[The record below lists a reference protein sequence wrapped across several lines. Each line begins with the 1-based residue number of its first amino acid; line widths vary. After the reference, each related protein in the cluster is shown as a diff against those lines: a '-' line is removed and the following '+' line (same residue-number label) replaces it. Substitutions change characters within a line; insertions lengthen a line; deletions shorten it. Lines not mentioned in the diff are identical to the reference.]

1 MLPATPSERK
11 LRMENK
17 MTLPT
22 NSTRPFEIGIYNFV
36 DGGNNPLTST
46 KKNPAE
52 VIKNLLEVIE
62 LADQVGLD
70 VFAIGEHHR
79 EEYLASAPEVL
90 LGAAAAR
97 TKNIRLS
104 TAVTV
109 LSSDDPVRVFQR
121 FATVDLISNGRAEI
135 MAGRGSFIES
145 FPLFG
150 YDLNDYDGLFD
161 EKLRMLSQLNNATH
175 ITWSGKFR
183 APLQNLGVFPRP
195 VQEKLPIWVAVGGTP
210 ESVVRAAGLGLPMAL
225 AIIGGMPER
234 FAPFLD
240 LYRQASKEYG
250 FEPSEIPLSI
260 NSHGFIADTAEEAV
274 NEYYPIQTVMM
285 NKIGRERGW
294 SPATQEQLEKQR
306 HLRGSDFV
314 GTPEEIIEK
323 ILFQH
328 DIFKHQRFLM
338 YMGNNAIEHKKMMHA
353 IELFGTKVAP
363 VVRKEIEARNKK
375 AASIQA

>member
-1 MLPATPSERK
+1 MIQPS
-11 LRMENK
+11 N
-17 MTLPT
+17 
-22 NSTRPFEIGIYNFV
+22 NQTRLFELGFYNFV
-36 DGGNNPLTST
+36 DGGSNPLTGS
-46 KKNPAE
+46 KQKPAD
-52 VIKNLLEVIE
+52 VIKNLLETIE

-70 VFAIGEHHR
+70 VFGIGEHHR
-79 EEYLASAPEVL
+79 EEYLASAPEVI

-121 FATVDLISNGRAEI
+121 FATIDLLSNGRAEI

-150 YDLNDYDGLFD
+150 YNLNDYDGLFD
-161 EKLRMLSQLNNATH
+161 EKLRLLSKLNESTN
-175 ITWSGKFR
+175 ITWSGTYR
-183 APLQNLGVFPRP
+183 TPLTNLGVYPRP

-210 ESVVRAAGLGLPMAL
+210 ESVVRAASMGLPMAL

-234 FAPFLD
+234 FAPYLD

-250 FEPSEIPLSI
+250 FEPNEIPLSI
-260 NSHGFIADTAEEAV
+260 NSHGFIADSAEEAI

-294 SPATQEQLEKQR
+294 APATQDQLEKQR
-306 HLRGSDFV
+306 QLRGSDFV

-323 ILFQH
+323 ILFQY
-328 DIFKHQRFLM
+328 DLFKHQRFLL

-363 VVRKEIEARNKK
+363 VVRKEI
-375 AASIQA
+375 ASRQAG

>member
-1 MLPATPSERK
+1 MPKPPD
-11 LRMENK
+11 NQ
-17 MTLPT
+17 
-22 NSTRPFEIGIYNFV
+22 TRPFELGFYNFI
-36 DGGNNPLTST
+36 DAGKNPLTGAT
-46 KKNPAE
+46 KDPAE
-52 VIKNLLEVIE
+52 VMRNMLEIIE
-62 LADQVGLD
+62 LADQTGLD

-79 EEYLASAPEVL
+79 EEYLASAPEVI
-90 LGAAAAR
+90 LGAASAR
-97 TKNIRLS
+97 TKTIRLS

-121 FATVDLISNGRAEI
+121 FATLDLLSNGRAEI

-150 YDLNDYDGLFD
+150 YNLNDYDGLFD
-161 EKLRMLSQLNNATH
+161 EKLRLLSQLNDSTN

-183 APLQNLGVFPRP
+183 APLNNLGVYPRP

-210 ESVVRAAGLGLPMAL
+210 ESVVRAASLGMPMAL

-234 FAPFLD
+234 FAPYLD
-240 LYRQASKEYG
+240 LYRQASAEYG
-250 FEPSEIPLSI
+250 FDPNSIPLSI
-260 NSHGFIADTAEEAV
+260 NSHGFIAEDAQEAI

-294 SPATQEQLEKQR
+294 APATQDQLEQQR

-314 GTPEEIIEK
+314 GTPDEIIEK

-328 DIFKHQRFLM
+328 DLFKHQRFLM
-338 YMGNNAIEHKKMMHA
+338 YMGNNAIDHKKMMHA

-363 VVRKEIEARNKK
+363 VVRKEI
-375 AASIQA
+375 ASRMAV

>member
-1 MLPATPSERK
+1 MNQSLDHH
-11 LRMENK
+11 
-17 MTLPT
+17 
-22 NSTRPFEIGIYNFV
+22 TRPFELGLYNFV
-36 DGGNNPLTST
+36 DGGANPLTGA

-52 VIKNLLEVIE
+52 VIKNLLETIE
-62 LADQVGLD
+62 LADQTGLD

-121 FATVDLISNGRAEI
+121 FATLDLISNGRAEI

-150 YDLNDYDGLFD
+150 YDLNQYEGLFD
-161 EKLRMLSQLNNATH
+161 EKLRLLSQLRESEK
-175 ITWSGKFR
+175 ITWSGSYR
-183 APLQNLGVFPRP
+183 APLNNLGVYPRP

-210 ESVVRAAGLGLPMAL
+210 ESVVRAASLELPMAL

-234 FAPFLD
+234 FAPFFD
-240 LYRQASKEYG
+240 LYRDAAKEYG
-250 FEPSEIPLSI
+250 FDPKRIPLSV
-260 NSHGFIADTAEEAV
+260 NSHGFIADHAQEAV
-274 NEYYPIQTVMM
+274 DEYYPIQTYNM

-294 SPATQEQLEKQR
+294 APATQAQMEQQR

-314 GTPEEIIEK
+314 GTPDEIIEK

-328 DIFKHQRFLM
+328 ELFKHQRFLM
-338 YMGNNAIEHKKMMHA
+338 YMGNNAIEHKKMMRA

-363 VVRKEIEARNKK
+363 AVRKEIARRNT
-375 AASIQA
+375 SN

>member
-1 MLPATPSERK
+1 MKNMLET
-11 LRMENK
+11 
-17 MTLPT
+17 
-22 NSTRPFEIGIYNFV
+22 
-36 DGGNNPLTST
+36 
-46 KKNPAE
+46 
-52 VIKNLLEVIE
+52 IE

-70 VFAIGEHHR
+70 VFGIGEHHR
-79 EEYLASAPEVL
+79 VEYLASAPEVI

-150 YDLNDYDGLFD
+150 YNLNDYDGLFD
-161 EKLRMLSQLNNATH
+161 EKLRLLSQLNESTN

-183 APLQNLGVFPRP
+183 TPLNDLGVYPRP

-210 ESVVRAAGLGLPMAL
+210 ESVVRAASMGLSMAL

-240 LYRQASKEYG
+240 LYRQASAEYG
-250 FEPSEIPLSI
+250 FEPDMIPLSI

-274 NEYYPIQTVMM
+274 KEYYPIQTYNM

-294 SPATQEQLEKQR
+294 APATQEQLEKQR

-314 GTPEEIIEK
+314 GTPDEIIEK
-323 ILFQH
+323 ILFQY

-338 YMGNNAIEHKKMMHA
+338 YMGNNAIDHKKMLRA

-363 VVRKEIEARNKK
+363 TVRKEIESRKTG
-375 AASIQA
+375 